1 MIKKIFILTFGLWCF
16 AASSNLAYATEVK
29 DDYYENPIQQH
40 DFKAKDWNS
49 AKKGIDFTP
58 LKEKKKKEEE
68 ARRNNAG
75 NNGGN
80 NGGGTSGGNSSG
92 GSWGDFGFD
101 EMNMSGFFKILLIL
115 MGVALAA
122 ALIFRMAGGSFE
134 IKGTDKKVAKKD
146 ITSTVNIKN
155 VEANLNKSD
164 MEILID
170 QSLKEKN
177 YMLAVRLHYLWAI
190 KELNTKK
197 LIRWKRD
204 KTNRDYIRE
213 MRKTELN
220 KPFREVTNIFE
231 RVWYGSQETL
241 GQSDYLTIQ
250 KKLGA
255 FIEQVKR
262 R

>member
-1 MIKKIFILTFGLWCF
+1 LIKKIFILTFGLWCL
-16 AASSNLAYATEVK
+16 AASSQLVGATEVK
-29 DDYYENPIQQH
+29 DAYYENSIEKH
-40 DFKAKDWNS
+40 DFKTKDWNA

-68 ARRNNAG
+68 ARRNNG
-75 NNGGN
+75 GTSGGN
-80 NGGGTSGGNSSG
+80 NGGGSSGGNSSG
-92 GSWGDFGFD
+92 DSWDFGLGD
-101 EMNMSGFFKILLIL
+101 MDMSGFFKILLIL

-122 ALIFRMAGGSFE
+122 ALIFRIAGGSFE
-134 IKGTDKKVAKKD
+134 IKGAKKKVAKKD
-146 ITSTVNIKN
+146 ISSTVNIKN

-190 KELNTKK
+190 KELNSKK

-204 KTNRDYIRE
+204 KTNRDYMRE
-213 MRKTELN
+213 MRKTDLN